1 MPILGCPK
9 NDVQTPQSALKA
21 YALGWYENNDKK
33 MDARYM
39 CSTAS
44 KFPKKVSS
52 LPCAG
57 ACDARKGAEK
67 RLRQEKNDKN
77 RIQAK
82 CGKLEVGSVE
92 VMWLNF

>member
-1 MPILGCPK
+1 MLHAHSWMSK
-9 NDVQTPQSALKA
+9 NYIQTPQSALKA

-33 MDARYM
+33 MDARYVPE
-39 CSTAS
+39 
-44 KFPKKVSS
+44 KFTS

-82 CGKLEVGSVE
+82 RGKLEVGSVE